1 MADIAVV
8 TGMTATAKMTGA
20 ITVVAIRYQFIELN
34 RTKGQASICLF
45 CMGAFFRKILSWLVC
60 QKQLLYQSSILN
72 PWLLFYP

>member
-45 CMGAFFRKILSWLVC
+45 CMGHFLEKSYLGLFAKNNSYTKAAF
-60 QKQLLYQSSILN
+60 
-72 PWLLFYP
+72 